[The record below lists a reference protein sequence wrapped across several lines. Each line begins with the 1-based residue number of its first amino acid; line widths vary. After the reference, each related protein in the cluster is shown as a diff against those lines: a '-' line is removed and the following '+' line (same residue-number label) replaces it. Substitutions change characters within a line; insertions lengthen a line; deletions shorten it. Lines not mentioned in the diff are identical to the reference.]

1 MAQDLNTKE
10 KFIELRSAGESYDKI
25 AKKLGI
31 SKPTAIKWGKEF
43 SKEISNLKA
52 DRLDALK
59 EQYTLAVE
67 AKIQMWGNL
76 VKNINNTLNKKD
88 LSYLDSARLL
98 SMLIKA
104 QSKLESSYVEPV
116 FETVDEK

>member
-116 FETVDEK
+116 FESVDEK